1 MATFATTKQ
10 SVLDRIN
17 TLASSSS
24 TTAEESIYLA
34 KALRDAAQDIT
45 FVWRGPWQTTYA
57 YVVGDV
63 VQYDGNA
70 YYCINA
76 HTAGTSF
83 SSGSGSW
90 QTMVVGGT
98 KFWSGSSAP
107 TGAEDGDLF
116 LDTDDEKLYHQVSGS
131 WSLVVDLGGNIWTSG
146 TTVPANSSGE
156 DGDFFLKTDDEKLY
170 QRESGAW
177 TFKVDLGGSRWTSSA
192 AAPSNSNGEQGDV
205 HFDTAT
211 QKIYEKGASAW
222 SELADLTPLQA
233 DWNGTGLAAIL
244 NKPTFKTIG
253 GSNIVGSGDI
263 AVVPADGSI
272 TDAKIAGMSSSKLSG
287 ALPAIDGS
295 ALTGISSVL
304 LNAVLDLSERTG
316 NLVITAGSNS
326 MTGPVRLKSMPFSI
340 GPQTGTKWHIS
351 AWWACDNEDGN
362 NWNTSATFFISYD
375 GGSSW
380 SELERAE
387 YLYYNGGSG
396 GVDEYMVLQGDI
408 VVTLTPNQSNCMIGV
423 ALWSYEGDNSRW
435 RLDDGESFLANI
447 VATQYQQ

>member
-45 FVWRGPWQTTYA
+45 FVWRGPWQATYA

-63 VQYDGNA
+63 AQYDGNA

-272 TDAKIAGMSSSKLSG
+272 TDAKISGMSSSKLSG

-295 ALTGISSVL
+295 ALQNVVGLVTAVDMGTWTGQPTLNSTTWTDTGLTIVL
-304 LNAVLDLSERTG
+304 ATSPTTSQKVICEWHGTWGLGNWNAVLLRWVRTVDG
-316 NLVITAGSNS
+316 TA
-326 MTGPVRLKSMPFSI
+326 
-340 GPQTGTKWHIS
+340 QTGHQ
-351 AWWACDNEDGN
+351 AYYMDGK
-362 NWNTSATFFISYD
+362 
-375 GGSSW
+375 SS
-380 SELERAE
+380 
-387 YLYYNGGSG
+387 
-396 GVDEYMVLQGDI
+396 
-408 VVTLTPNQSNCMIGV
+408 T
-423 ALWSYEGDNSRW
+423 
-435 RLDDGESFLANI
+435 
-447 VATQYQQ
+447 TQYQYDAQACACKGIFTGSTGNTYKLQWKTNWVVSGGTCYLNRHKQNSSPSNTSVYKITTLN

>member
-45 FVWRGPWQTTYA
+45 FVWRGPWQATYA

-63 VQYDGNA
+63 AQYDGNA

-295 ALTGISSVL
+295 ALTGISAGNYSIHTLDFYTNNTKFDESSRTNNLDISSGNRGTCTITHANDIVMCYFRTTVHCWSGYYGGHIRYGNDT
-304 LNAVLDLSERTG
+304 NADDWWVT
-316 NLVITAGSNS
+316 GSNGGEHEWS
-326 MTGPVRLKSMPFSI
+326 RPQYNHGIVSTQGYATG
-340 GPQTGTKWHIS
+340 
-351 AWWACDNEDGN
+351 
-362 NWNTSATFFISYD
+362 
-375 GGSSW
+375 
-380 SELERAE
+380 
-387 YLYYNGGSG
+387 
-396 GVDEYMVLQGDI
+396 
-408 VVTLTPNQSNCMIGV
+408 LTPGQQYWFKGVGSNHSGSRTRFNEGGTGSTHNSVFHLIHYK
-423 ALWSYEGDNSRW
+423 YEG
-435 RLDDGESFLANI
+435 
-447 VATQYQQ
+447 

>member
-45 FVWRGPWQTTYA
+45 FVWRGPWQATYA

-63 VQYDGNA
+63 AQYDGNA

-295 ALTGISSVL
+295 SLTNLPAGGIVASGQTGGDGGVVSGDRNTVLGSISSIDLSACEGKRLFVTAGTALNESSNYADNQHVSIWLNNGSTEIRLCSKRSYSLGTNVTYNQPHDYLEATGIYTIPASYAVSGSTIKFKGGTNGTGSFIYGDSLGSV
-304 LNAVLDLSERTG
+304 A
-316 NLVITAGSNS
+316 
-326 MTGPVRLKSMPFSI
+326 
-340 GPQTGTKWHIS
+340 
-351 AWWACDNEDGN
+351 
-362 NWNTSATFFISYD
+362 
-375 GGSSW
+375 
-380 SELERAE
+380 
-387 YLYYNGGSG
+387 
-396 GVDEYMVLQGDI
+396 
-408 VVTLTPNQSNCMIGV
+408 
-423 ALWSYEGDNSRW
+423 
-435 RLDDGESFLANI
+435 DGEQAGWSLTYF
-447 VATQYQQ
+447 VA

>member
-45 FVWRGPWQTTYA
+45 FVWRGPWQATYA

-63 VQYDGNA
+63 AQYDGNA

-272 TDAKIAGMSSSKLSG
+272 TDAKISGMSSSKLSG

-295 ALTGISSVL
+295 ALTGIATGGTI
-304 LNAVLDLSERTG
+304 LNAVFTQDWGSWTG
-316 NLVITAGSNS
+316 WLTGAVWTNTGRGFNYTYTSASSYLIVLASVMMVKAENNGYWVYSRFVSDRSPGWEIDEQMEHRSTNTYAARQHNWIDTTAHSVGDVVTYTLEGGSN
-326 MTGPVRLKSMPFSI
+326 G
-340 GPQTGTKWHIS
+340 GTRWGLRS
-351 AWWACDNEDGN
+351 E
-362 NWNTSATFFISYD
+362 
-375 GGSSW
+375 GSRGQNYII
-380 SELERAE
+380 LEV
-387 YLYYNGGSG
+387 S
-396 GVDEYMVLQGDI
+396 
-408 VVTLTPNQSNCMIGV
+408 S
-423 ALWSYEGDNSRW
+423 
-435 RLDDGESFLANI
+435 
-447 VATQYQQ
+447 